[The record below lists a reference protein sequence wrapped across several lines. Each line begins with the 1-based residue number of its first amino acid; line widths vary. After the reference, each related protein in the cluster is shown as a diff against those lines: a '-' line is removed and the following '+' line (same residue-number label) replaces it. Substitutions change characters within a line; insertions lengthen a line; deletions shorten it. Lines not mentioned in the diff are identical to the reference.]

1 MMDTARLGSSF
12 IVGHIS
18 LEKKSLG
25 NRFISKQ
32 EQAKH
37 KLKATKSYVR
47 IYFE

>member
-1 MMDTARLGSSF
+1 MDTARLGSSF

-32 EQAKH
+32 EQ
-37 KLKATKSYVR
+37 TKQN
-47 IYFE
+47 IN